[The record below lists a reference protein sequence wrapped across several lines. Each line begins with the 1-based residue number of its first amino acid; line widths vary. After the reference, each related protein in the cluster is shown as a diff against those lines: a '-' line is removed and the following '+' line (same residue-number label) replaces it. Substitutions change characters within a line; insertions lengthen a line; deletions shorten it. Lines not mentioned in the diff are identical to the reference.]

1 MSISYRS
8 HVIPYKYNY
17 TPLMVP
23 DEKLLDIESFCLKV
37 IEAKKSEQHHQSDPN
52 QEFKRFYTGITGEAA
67 IEEMLGVSFIDYTV
81 GDSSTYHKS
90 DLKSLGINVGI
101 KTVEFGKFPIIF
113 KKSYYPEII
122 VIKADPIHIVCGV
135 ATVSVL
141 NKFQS
146 DDLILSP
153 YLKSRGTKTGFYGFS
168 ELIPFKS
175 IDDLRK
181 II

>member
-8 HVIPYKYNY
+8 HVIPYKDKFI
-17 TPLMVP
+17 PLQVP
-23 DEKLLDIESFCLKV
+23 DEKLGAIETFCLKV

-67 IEEMLGVSFIDYTV
+67 IEELLGISFIDYTI
-81 GDSSTYHKS
+81 GNSSAYHKS
-90 DLKSLGINVGI
+90 DLKSVGLNVGI

-113 KKSYYPEII
+113 KKSFYPEII
-122 VIKADPIHIVCGV
+122 VIKADPIHVVCGLALV
-135 ATVSVL
+135 EVL
-141 NKFQS
+141 NKFQ
-146 DDLILSP
+146 DDNLILSP
-153 YLKSRGTKTGFYGFS
+153 YLKSRGTKTAFYGFS

-181 II
+181 LI

>member
-8 HVIPYKYNY
+8 HVIPYKDKF
-17 TPLMVP
+17 TPLQVP
-23 DEKLLDIESFCLKV
+23 DEKLGAIESFCLKV

-81 GDSSTYHKS
+81 GDSSAYHKS

-113 KKSYYPEII
+113 KNSYYPEII
-122 VIKADPIHIVCGV
+122 VIKADPIHIVCGL
-135 ATVSVL
+135 ATTAVL

-153 YLKSRGTKTGFYGFS
+153 YLKSRGTKTGFYGFG

-181 II
+181 LI

>member
-1 MSISYRS
+1 
-8 HVIPYKYNY
+8 
-17 TPLMVP
+17 MVP
-23 DEKLLDIESFCLKV
+23 DEKLSAIESFCLKV

-81 GDSSTYHKS
+81 GDSSAYHKS

-122 VIKADPIHIVCGV
+122 VIKADPIHIVCGL
-135 ATVSVL
+135 ATTAVL

-153 YLKSRGTKTGFYGFS
+153 YLKSRGTKTGFYGFG

-181 II
+181 LI